1 MKIGIFAILLM
12 LLSGGNV
19 IMAQTI
25 EPKEDAILQIRYEKT
40 VCRDTTTGNF
50 FCTSPM
56 ILRIGKN
63 ASMFYPEKLMFTDSM
78 DYYYPD
84 VRLISLEEI
93 VRDGGNAIAR
103 LKGWEDEY
111 LFRNINDN
119 ETFAC
124 QSFAGYHV
132 GYTEKT
138 ELPEWTVFNDSTED
152 ILGYKCIYAT
162 CSYRGRNWEAW
173 FTPEIPLKEGPWKLA
188 GLPGVVLKAYDNK
201 KQYVFEATSI
211 RTHNLPQVGIFIYDR
226 KPLDMLKNRQ
236 EYLRALYNL
245 RLKRKFLN
253 EVSLYT
259 DFKPSKSD
267 HIPLYDYEEIDYPH
281 N

>member
-1 MKIGIFAILLM
+1 M
-12 LLSGGNV
+12 
-19 IMAQTI
+19 
-25 EPKEDAILQIRYEKT
+25 
-40 VCRDTTTGNF
+40 
-50 FCTSPM
+50 
-56 ILRIGKN
+56 
-63 ASMFYPEKLMFTDSM
+63 
-78 DYYYPD
+78 
-84 VRLISLEEI
+84 
-93 VRDGGNAIAR
+93 
-103 LKGWEDEY
+103 
-111 LFRNINDN
+111 
-119 ETFAC
+119 
-124 QSFAGYHV
+124 
-132 GYTEKT
+132 
-138 ELPEWTVFNDSTED
+138 
-152 ILGYKCIYAT
+152 
-162 CSYRGRNWEAW
+162 
-173 FTPEIPLKEGPWKLA
+173 KEGPWKLA

-211 RTHNLPQVGIFIYDR
+211 RTNNLPQVGIFIYDR